1 MIFRLKIYIKRIF
14 LTVMVTETASI
25 PVEEYKL
32 LKKKEVVA
40 DDIILQLDASLNAI
54 EKGKVKRVR

>member
-1 MIFRLKIYIKRIF
+1 
-14 LTVMVTETASI
+14 MVSETISI

-32 LKKKEVVA
+32 LKKKEAIA

-54 EKGKVKRVR
+54 ERGKVKRVL

>member
-1 MIFRLKIYIKRIF
+1 MASE
-14 LTVMVTETASI
+14 TVSI

-32 LKKKEVVA
+32 LKKKESVA
-40 DDIILQLDASLNAI
+40 DDILLQLDASLNAL

>member
-1 MIFRLKIYIKRIF
+1 
-14 LTVMVTETASI
+14 MVSETISI

-40 DDIILQLDASLNAI
+40 DDLLLQLDASLNAI
-54 EKGKVKRVR
+54 EKGKLKRVR

>member
-1 MIFRLKIYIKRIF
+1 
-14 LTVMVTETASI
+14 MVTETASI

>member
-1 MIFRLKIYIKRIF
+1 MTSE
-14 LTVMVTETASI
+14 TVSI

-32 LKKKEVVA
+32 LKKKESVA
-40 DDIILQLDASLNAI
+40 DDILLQLDASLNAL